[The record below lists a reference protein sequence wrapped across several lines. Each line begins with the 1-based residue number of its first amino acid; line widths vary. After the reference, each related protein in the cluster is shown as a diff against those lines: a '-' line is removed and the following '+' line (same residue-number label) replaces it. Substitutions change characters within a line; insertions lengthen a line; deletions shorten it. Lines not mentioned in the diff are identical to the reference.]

1 MPKGLRV
8 KGDDHTDMLA
18 TMISV
23 KSNENSERGW
33 KLLSAIPT
41 VTSEGSVFKI
51 VLIFEKS
58 M

>member
-8 KGDDHTDMLA
+8 KGDDQTDVLA
-18 TMISV
+18 TMIAA

-51 VLIFEKS
+51 LLIFEKS
-58 M
+58 R